1 MSASPWAPS
10 SQTGGQQTAPVLPPP
25 PMTQPGPPQAGP
37 PLPPG
42 APQHQPRPPRRRGPW
57 LLVVA
62 AVLVLIAAV
71 AATAA
76 ITYAVARDTTAP
88 TADPSQPITPQAP
101 QYTAA
106 EQAAAKQSICNVFD
120 VSARGQR
127 GQGGMRINGDV
138 NLQLVVRTVNSIIA
152 VENALTPAVP
162 EEITSVARRYVDT
175 SLAVTTA
182 ATGNTPIEDVNRLTD
197 VSNEATYAF
206 ADACGLQ
213 G

>member
-152 VENALTPAVP
+152 VENALTPGR
-162 EEITSVARRYVDT
+162 AR
-175 SLAVTTA
+175 
-182 ATGNTPIEDVNRLTD
+182 GNHQRGPPVRRHLTRCHNSGD
-197 VSNEATYAF
+197 GQYAYRRRQPS
-206 ADACGLQ
+206 DRCVE
-213 G
+213 